1 MEREIV
7 QKKNRR
13 TKFETESLVSE
24 KQCIYIIIVC
34 VIVECLPLAGS
45 TGRGCTTS
53 VYSTSGSLVTM
64 LLSSSMATSK
74 YMNRITCKTC

>member
-7 QKKNRR
+7 QKK
-13 TKFETESLVSE
+13 
-24 KQCIYIIIVC
+24 KQRGNKYEIARVWCLRNNTYIIDC
-34 VIVECLPLAGS
+34 VIVERLPLAGS

-74 YMNRITCKTC
+74 QVNTIICKT